1 MRWIPAYVGLGSNLQ
16 DPPRQVRR
24 ALDALA
30 TLPST
35 LLVCQSAHYGS
46 RPMGPVA
53 QADFCNAAAGLLT
66 QLDAD
71 ALLSALRALEISL
84 GREPAR
90 ERWGPRVID
99 LDLLVYGNEQRSSAA
114 LTLPHP
120 GIAERS
126 FVVRPLCDIAPELVV
141 PGLGRVADLAAKLP
155 ADDLWVI
162 EATRP

>member
-1 MRWIPAYVGLGSNLQ
+1 
-16 DPPRQVRR
+16 
-24 ALDALA
+24 
-30 TLPST
+30 
-35 LLVCQSAHYGS
+35 
-46 RPMGPVA
+46 MGPVA

-71 ALLSALRALEISL
+71 ALLAALRALELSL

-99 LDLLVYGNEQRSSAA
+99 LDLLVYGNERCQSAA

-126 FVVRPLCDIAPELVV
+126 FVVRPLCDYAAELVV

-162 EATRP
+162 EAARP